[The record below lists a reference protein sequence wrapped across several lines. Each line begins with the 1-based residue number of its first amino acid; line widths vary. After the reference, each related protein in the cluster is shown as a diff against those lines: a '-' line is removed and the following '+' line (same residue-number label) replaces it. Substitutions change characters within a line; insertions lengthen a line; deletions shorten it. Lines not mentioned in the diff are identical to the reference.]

1 MAICELCKK
10 KTVVGRR
17 SKHKRG
23 VASAKFSNKAKKVS
37 RFFRPNLQR
46 VTRELDGHK
55 VSGLFCTACIRKMKQ
70 SEKIREEETKE
81 REKKKGEEI
90 KTVKSVKTVEKVKKV
105 KAAKAVKTKR
115 TVKKKK

>member
-81 REKKKGEEI
+81 REKKKNISKI
-90 KTVKSVKTVEKVKKV
+90 KIVIRPVLVRNILIILSLLLELSVLTFQI
-105 KAAKAVKTKR
+105 
-115 TVKKKK
+115 

>member
-90 KTVKSVKTVEKVKKV
+90 KTVKSVKTVEKVK
-105 KAAKAVKTKR
+105 AAKAVKTKR